1 MEKEVIVGEKTYK
14 IEELKYKDVAS
25 AGDVPKEEIAK
36 KMIVLSTGM
45 SDEEYD
51 NLSMKE
57 GLALQKVIN
66 DFNGFEDFQNPPK

>member
-25 AGDVPKEEIAK
+25 AGDVPKEEVAK

-66 DFNGFEDFQNPPK
+66 DFNGFEDFQDPPK